1 MKKDIHPDY
10 QDIKFTCACGAEFT
24 AGSTIKEN
32 FKTEICSNCHPFYTG
47 KQKLVDTSGRVD
59 KFMEKM
65 KRAQEMGEKKVKKV
79 EKGKSKK
86 AAKESAKEKSAKES
100 TKEKPEK
107 KPKTKT
113 KKEEK

>member
-10 QDIKFTCACGAEFT
+10 QETKFTCACGAEFT

-59 KFMEKM
+59 KFMAKM
-65 KRAQEMGEKKVKKV
+65 KKAQEMGEKKVKKV
-79 EKGKSKK
+79 EKGKAEK
-86 AAKESAKEKSAKES
+86 AAKESTKKSNKP
-100 TKEKPEK
+100 TKKT
-107 KPKTKT
+107 KTKT